1 MRIPD
6 HYERWSTDISVCNK
20 CELDAGR
27 QWYLHRKIRPF
38 VDASYLDDL
47 RWQEP
52 TCAEIAY
59 ESKGAAAQ
67 RELGEIKAAAGIR
80 VGDSDADDDDD
91 TAVKAC
97 AGALKRK
104 ASARGNFFLHSFL
117 FFFVS
122 MQQPTEVS

>member
-38 VDASYLDDL
+38 VDASYHDDL

-52 TCAEIAY
+52 TCAETAY
-59 ESKGAAAQ
+59 ESNGAAAQ
-67 RELGEIKAAAGIR
+67 RERELGEIKAAAGVRI
-80 VGDSDADDDDD
+80 GDSDADDDDD
-91 TAVKAC
+91 DTAVSVVAS
-97 AGALKRK
+97 AGKRK
-104 ASARGNFFLHSFL
+104 ASASGNFHILIIFY
-117 FFFVS
+117 VDAAAD
-122 MQQPTEVS
+122 